1 MDELVSRAIVRRA
14 IVSRDL
20 EHVVN
25 PDRHVHVHLHP
36 NPYPSPNPHLHV
48 DLGGRLVV
56 LRVRHVRDQ
65 RKLRDARRVDHLA
78 LVGVRVGVRVR
89 VRVRVRVGVY
99 VRVRVSGQGQGQG

>member
-14 IVSRDL
+14 IVSRGL

-25 PDRHVHVHLHP
+25 PDLHLHLHP

-89 VRVRVRVGVY
+89 VRVRVRH
-99 VRVRVSGQGQGQG
+99 SDHA